1 MAGNIFVVEKLSWY
15 EGKELLH
22 DPKVKL
28 RTLALFLQGNGLTV
42 RNLLQPGE
50 DVGKDF
56 QISSADLTDRGLAF
70 MRKGY
75 QKWVRSIDRGGNPAD
90 PAPLQREFL
99 KLGD

>member
-1 MAGNIFVVEKLSWY
+1 MVGNIFVVEKLSWY

-28 RTLALFLQGNGLTV
+28 KTLALFLQENGLTV
-42 RNLLQPGE
+42 RKLLQPE
-50 DVGKDF
+50 QEVGKDF

-75 QKWVRSIDRGGNPAD
+75 QKWVRSIDRGAD
-90 PAPLQREFL
+90 PADSALLQRELL